1 MREIK
6 DSLDENRKINIQ
18 NYNEF
23 KRILNQE
30 KKEENPFKHACM
42 AYVTKIAAQL
52 YDNILIE
59 INDHF
64 WFNLNLIYPA
74 DNYLHLIKNNND
86 NKINESQSGVFEINT
101 SSKNSIKNKQG
112 MIE

>member
-1 MREIK
+1 MEGIYISESGLREIK

-42 AYVTKIAAQL
+42 VYMTKIADQL
-52 YDNILIE
+52 CDNILLE
-59 INDHF
+59 INDHL
-64 WFNLNLIYPA
+64 WFNLI
-74 DNYLHLIKNNND
+74 
-86 NKINESQSGVFEINT
+86 
-101 SSKNSIKNKQG
+101 
-112 MIE
+112 